1 MKNKLI
7 NLIFS
12 SRKVW
17 FTIAAIVVPNVAR
30 VLGVTE
36 DAVDQIFWALVGLIT
51 SQGIADAGSY
61 S

>member
-36 DAVDQIFWALVGLIT
+36 DAVDQIFGL
-51 SQGIADAGSY
+51 
-61 S
+61 